1 MISIQAGTTSIY
13 SGGTGAASGTL
24 SVNGQSA
31 TSQTSQTKQAGGQ
44 QPTATS
50 EQGDTLSLSAQGTAL
65 ASSMNTDVASADTAS
80 TETSEEEALANT
92 LANAAADAGVSESSD
107 ETSST
112 DSSLSSYTETQL
124 KEMLRNGEITQ
135 AEYNAEIQSREQ
147 EAEAA
152 DDSDASQVEQM
163 LSIDVEV

>member
-13 SGGTGAASGTL
+13 SGGSTAVSGTL
-24 SVNGQSA
+24 SVNGKSA
-31 TSQTSQTKQAGGQ
+31 AAQTSQTKQADGQ
-44 QPTATS
+44 QATATS

-65 ASSMNTDVASADTAS
+65 ASSMNTDAASADTAS
-80 TETSEEEALANT
+80 AETSEEEALAST
-92 LANAAADAGVSESSD
+92 LADAAADAGVSESD
-107 ETSST
+107 DTSST

-147 EAEAA
+147 EAEET
-152 DDSDASQVEQM
+152 DNSDASQIEQM